1 MSLVKRMIIQ
11 ILAIAVAGGYS
22 FMIAKF
28 VNKKYHF
35 FILVILPF
43 IITSVVLLFA
53 LNFDVKNFMFYNF
66 LGINMSATQTFG
78 CLNEYL
84 KKKRKK

>member
-1 MSLVKRMIIQ
+1 MSLVEKMIIQ

-22 FMIAKF
+22 FMIAKL

-43 IITSVVLLFA
+43 IITSVVLLSASHF
-53 LNFDVKNFMFYNF
+53 NVKNFMFYSF
-66 LGINMSATQTFG
+66 WGINMSATQTFG

-84 KKKRKK
+84 KKKHEK